1 MLPYQSAIERGRRY
15 RGAFM
20 SGAAVIEKLDRI
32 KGLVVEA
39 RAVY

>member
-20 SGAAVIEKLDRI
+20 SGAAVKENLDRI
-32 KGLVVEA
+32 RGLMVEA
-39 RAVY
+39 DTVC